1 MVAYK
6 IDAHMILLLEAL
18 HFSDLLQVLSCLNST
33 VP

>member
-1 MVAYK
+1 MAPHK

-18 HFSDLLQVLSCLNST
+18 HFSDLLQVFSCLNST